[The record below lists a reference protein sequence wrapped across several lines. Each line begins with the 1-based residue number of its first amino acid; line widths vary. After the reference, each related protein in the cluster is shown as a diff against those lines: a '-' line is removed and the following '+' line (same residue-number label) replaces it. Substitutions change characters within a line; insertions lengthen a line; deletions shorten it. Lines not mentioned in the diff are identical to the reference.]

1 MNLTNIIGLLDSI
14 NEIRIIGK
22 EFSINGTNCHLVG
35 LYRSFRTLHAVLLSF
50 NEEQRDRREQAEIEE
65 INGFDLDGEPTV
77 RESERAHIIFDEPV
91 LQIRRITSKNT
102 VLKSGESECSLLS
115 NEIDKNI
122 ILLSEFIR
130 AGWRCERFADISFDD
145 YYIHDIVFNG
155 EFDSIPDISKEI
167 TLSFGR
173 ESKRTLAE
181 IPVALKIGSEEKE
194 IDLDEKGK
202 IYIRETKLVDMYAEM
217 EKSFENEQFQKYYSP
232 EEIHRQRTDFENN
245 FSEQCPKGKFYAAV
259 EYEAPEN
266 ISVDI
271 KLKSVLD
278 SPPVPKDSCMAFLLG
293 SDLLPVHDGMKV
305 KTAVVD
311 APLDGDTEI
320 LDAEIFSVYEVSK
333 PEEIKLL

>member
-1 MNLTNIIGLLDSI
+1 
-14 NEIRIIGK
+14 
-22 EFSINGTNCHLVG
+22 
-35 LYRSFRTLHAVLLSF
+35 
-50 NEEQRDRREQAEIEE
+50 
-65 INGFDLDGEPTV
+65 
-77 RESERAHIIFDEPV
+77 
-91 LQIRRITSKNT
+91 
-102 VLKSGESECSLLS
+102 
-115 NEIDKNI
+115 
-122 ILLSEFIR
+122 
-130 AGWRCERFADISFDD
+130 
-145 YYIHDIVFNG
+145 
-155 EFDSIPDISKEI
+155 
-167 TLSFGR
+167 
-173 ESKRTLAE
+173 
-181 IPVALKIGSEEKE
+181 
-194 IDLDEKGK
+194 
-202 IYIRETKLVDMYAEM
+202 M

-245 FSEQCPKGKFYAAV
+245 FSKQCPKGKFYAAV

-305 KTAVVD
+305 KAAVVD

>member
-1 MNLTNIIGLLDSI
+1 MNLTNIIECLAGID
-14 NEIRIIGK
+14 EIRIVGK
-22 EFSINGTNCHLVG
+22 EFSMNGTDFHFVG
-35 LYRSFRTLHAVLLSF
+35 LYRNRRTLHAVLLSF
-50 NEEQRDRREQAEIEE
+50 NEDLRDLREQAEIEE
-65 INGFDLDGEPTV
+65 INGFDLNGEPTV
-77 RESERAHIIFDEPV
+77 RESERANIIFDEPV
-91 LQIRRITSKNT
+91 LQIRRITSENT
-102 VLKSGESECSLLS
+102 VLKSGESEYSLLS

-122 ILLSEFIR
+122 IILSEFIR

-145 YYIHDIVFNG
+145 YYIHDIVFGG
-155 EFDSIPDISKEI
+155 EFDSIPDISKKI
-167 TLSFGR
+167 ILSFGR

-194 IDLDEKGK
+194 IDLGEKGK

-217 EKSFENEQFQKYYSP
+217 EKSFESEQFQKHYSL
-232 EEIHRQRTDFENN
+232 EEIQRQRSDFENN
-245 FSEQCPKGKFYAAV
+245 FSKQCPKGKFYAAV

-278 SPPVPKDSCMAFLLG
+278 SPPVPKDSCMAFMLG

-320 LDAEIFSVYEVSK
+320 LDAEIFSIYEVSK

>member
-1 MNLTNIIGLLDSI
+1 MNLKNIIGLLDSV
-14 NEIRIIGK
+14 NEIRLIGND
-22 EFSINGTNCHLVG
+22 FSMGGTDCNFVG
-35 LYRSFRTLHAVLLSF
+35 LYRNRRTLHAVFLSF
-50 NEEQRDRREQAEIEE
+50 NEELRDLREQAEIER
-65 INGFDLDGEPTV
+65 INGFDLDIEQTV

-91 LQIRRITSKNT
+91 LQIRRLTFDDT
-102 VLKSGESECSLLS
+102 VLKSGESECSLLG
-115 NEIDKNI
+115 NGIDKNI
-122 ILLSEFIR
+122 IILSEFIR

-145 YYIHDIVFNG
+145 YYIHDIIFTG
-155 EFDSIPDISKEI
+155 EFDRIPDIQNEI

-181 IPVALKIGSEEKE
+181 IPVALKIGAEEKE
-194 IDLDEKGK
+194 IDLAEIGK
-202 IYIRETKLVDMYAEM
+202 IYIRETKLVDMYAQM
-217 EKSFENEQFQKYYSP
+217 EECFESEQFQKHYSH
-232 EEIHRQRTDFENN
+232 EEIQKQRTDFENN
-245 FSEQCPKGKFYAAV
+245 FSKQCPKGKFYAAV

-278 SPPVPKDSCMAFLLG
+278 SPPVPKDSCMGFILG

>member
-14 NEIRIIGK
+14 NEIRIVGK
-22 EFSINGTNCHLVG
+22 DFSINGTNYHLVG

-65 INGFDLDGEPTV
+65 INGFDLDGEQTV

-102 VLKSGESECSLLS
+102 ILKSGESECLLLN

-145 YYIHDIVFNG
+145 YYIHDIVFAG
-155 EFDSIPDISKEI
+155 EFDYIPDISKEI

-232 EEIHRQRTDFENN
+232 EEIHIQRTDFENK
-245 FSEQCPKGKFYAAV
+245 FSKQCPKGKFYAAV